1 MRRIPQAPPSVR
13 INKVRADEA
22 PWRCTR
28 CHALL
33 ARKRGSRLHVR
44 FARGHEYI
52 VGLPATTRCRFCQ
65 TLNEYPAP
73 AAEPARRS

>member
-1 MRRIPQAPPSVR
+1 MRRNPQTPPSVYVSKAR
-13 INKVRADEA
+13 SDET

-28 CHALL
+28 CRALL
-33 ARKRGSRLHVR
+33 ARKRGGRLHVR

-73 AAEPARRS
+73 DTEPARRS

>member
-1 MRRIPQAPPSVR
+1 MTTIPQASTNPRSS
-13 INKVRADEA
+13 KVHSDVT

-28 CHALL
+28 CGALL
-33 ARKRGSRLHVR
+33 ACRRDGRLHVR

-65 TLNEYPAP
+65 TVNECPATD
-73 AAEPARRS
+73 AEPAHRS